1 MRRSVKRRRKT
12 EKRRRGGGAKIKWYL
27 RTCDSCPLTHRSASV
42 IDRERVFKKD
52 WFRRAK
58 IFFFFFLCQ
67 RHVCCCYT
75 IDPVP
80 SNCYTS
86 AFSSLHDRKGGGSH
100 ADANLR
106 AGSKR
111 SREYYEMQNS
121 YTSLGGRLFDW
132 AAAIVRR
139 GI

>member
-58 IFFFFFLCQ
+58 IFFFFFCANGTYVAVTPLTLFHRIVTRAHFLPC
-67 RHVCCCYT
+67 T
-75 IDPVP
+75 IE
-80 SNCYTS
+80 
-86 AFSSLHDRKGGGSH
+86 KGE
-100 ADANLR
+100 ARMPMQTYER
-106 AGSKR
+106 AVNAL
-111 SREYYEMQNS
+111 EMQNS